1 MGEREKRQ
9 YFFKIN
15 LRIPFHLHTAPPPLK
30 EALAGEVFV
39 SFSVQHMPL
48 AIFVLLGHRGVKA
61 LHFDPLLQLRVEGN
75 RVLDDGD
82 VVEVFGVRNAQ
93 AAHAVAKR
101 GEGREMEERGRRK
114 VR

>member
-1 MGEREKRQ
+1 
-9 YFFKIN
+9 
-15 LRIPFHLHTAPPPLK
+15 
-30 EALAGEVFV
+30 
-39 SFSVQHMPL
+39 
-48 AIFVLLGHRGVKA
+48 
-61 LHFDPLLQLRVEGN
+61 LQLRVEGN